1 MMACFTQ
8 KFIFFVGILGIGNAL
23 FAHSVEIPGGA
34 KSLKPGRYTAIVKLD
49 RPRAAK
55 EGVEADIIVPAG
67 LSSPAP
73 VIVFIHGNARNKDFY
88 KSAANFLLAPAAVR
102 KAVVITI
109 QNWWPLSG
117 DKLEATEDTRR
128 ALNLLIHKLVDA
140 GAIQGKHVY
149 LSGFSA
155 GGLAALATFLQS
167 TDHFRN
173 EAYKNKFITS
183 WAALIKASKKDPED
197 YFYNFRNPGKEA
209 GFYPYAGVVFIKGNF
224 YNKFFSFVNDPI
236 LNADETR
243 KHYAALTWD
252 KKIILTVGGDKE
264 AKDVV
269 KEVPACRAFLKNLG
283 MRLDYHEFG
292 DEGHNIDKSSVELL
306 WQMMP

>member
-1 MMACFTQ
+1 MTFTQ
-8 KFIFFVGILGIGNAL
+8 KFSLVLALCFVPGAAL
-23 FAHSVEIPGGA
+23 FAHSVDIPGGA

-55 EGVEADIIVPAG
+55 DGVEADIIVPAG
-67 LSSPAP
+67 VSSPAP
-73 VIVFIHGNARNKDFY
+73 AIVFIHGNARNKDFY
-88 KSAANFLLAPAAVR
+88 KTAANFLVAPAAVR

-128 ALNLLIHKLVDA
+128 ALNILIHRLVDA
-140 GAIQGKHVY
+140 GAIQGNRVY

-167 TDHFRN
+167 IDHFRN
-173 EAYKNKFITS
+173 EAYKQKFLTS
-183 WAALIKASKKDPED
+183 WASLIKASRKDPD
-197 YFYNFRNPGKEA
+197 DFYYNFRNPGKEA
-209 GFYPYAGVVFIKGNF
+209 GFYPYAGIMYIKGNF

-236 LNADETR
+236 MNAEETR
-243 KHYAALTWD
+243 KHYAVLTAD

-269 KEVPACRAFLKNLG
+269 KEVPACRGFLKNLG